1 MDSRLRCCC
10 SLRSHRFY
18 CGLWLL
24 QRTWVC
30 VNPLSSWR
38 ARCRF
43 LSHFVTFDPGVRQR
57 RRVSNTAVRSTV
69 VSPFGEARRCVCHV
83 CWILWKYMEVRNSL
97 NMFVESKI
105 QWWLLCGWHCSAH
118 AQSIPKQDSILT
130 LISIIYKLWYCF
142 IEWVKKQHWQH
153 GLRVWPGDQSGRS
166 TWEGS
171 RDDRA
176 QAGGETE
183 ASLNLGQRPRGSHC
197 WLTHWKFYEYIMKV
211 VDVCWCLLPSFCLMR
226 HHLYSFVVKVKLW
239 ILGRTFT
246 IRRGPRWVAAV
257 PEERWGRL

>member
-1 MDSRLRCCC
+1 MVIAM
-10 SLRSHRFY
+10 
-18 CGLWLL
+18 WL
-24 QRTWVC
+24 T
-30 VNPLSSWR
+30 
-38 ARCRF
+38 
-43 LSHFVTFDPGVRQR
+43 
-57 RRVSNTAVRSTV
+57 
-69 VSPFGEARRCVCHV
+69 
-83 CWILWKYMEVRNSL
+83 
-97 NMFVESKI
+97 
-105 QWWLLCGWHCSAH
+105 LLGTC
-118 AQSIPKQDSILT
+118 PKQDSILT

-142 IEWVKKQHWQH
+142 IGWVQKQHWQH

-197 WLTHWKFYEYIMKV
+197 WLTHWKIYEYIMKV
-211 VDVCWCLLPSFCLMR
+211 VDVCWCLLPSFCLIR
-226 HHLYSFVVKVKLW
+226 HHLYSFVVTVKLW
-239 ILGRTFT
+239 ILGRTFA